1 MTLVVTEY
9 GATNSGVMKFTP
21 LTLASMHGFPFPHD
35 FSDPVMIIRSPF
47 TCSGWE
53 HYDDM
58 YNIQVVKSIVSLGEM
73 GLRQKCESD

>member
-21 LTLASMHGFPFPHD
+21 LTLASMHGFPFSHD
-35 FSDPVMIIRSPF
+35 FA
-47 TCSGWE
+47 CSGWE
-53 HYDDM
+53 HYDDT

-73 GLRQKCESD
+73 GLC